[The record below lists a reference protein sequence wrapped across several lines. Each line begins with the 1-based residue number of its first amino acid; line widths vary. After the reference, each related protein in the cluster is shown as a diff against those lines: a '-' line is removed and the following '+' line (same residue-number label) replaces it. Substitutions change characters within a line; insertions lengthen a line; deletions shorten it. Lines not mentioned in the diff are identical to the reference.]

1 MTSAITDAAAVPSP
15 ERAIGEIGDPDV
27 IAVVD
32 TVLVAES
39 ASVIVSLPVAEPLPV
54 ADPISG
60 SLAERPIV
68 SFEQVEPVPGL
79 EPAEGPVRAWLLAV
93 VLVGLVLAVA
103 LTTLAMVVARR
114 VPSSSGNVSVAPAAA
129 GGFLPVNSTPQQVPG
144 QS

>member
-1 MTSAITDAAAVPSP
+1 MTSAITDAAVVPIP
-15 ERAIGEIGDPDV
+15 ERAIGEISDPEV

-32 TVLVAES
+32 GVLVAES
-39 ASVIVSLPVAEPLPV
+39 VTVIDAVPVAEPLPL
-54 ADPISG
+54 ADPIS
-60 SLAERPIV
+60 SLVDPLTV
-68 SFEQVEPVPGL
+68 SVEPIDPFPGL

-129 GGFLPVNSTPQQVPG
+129 GGFL
-144 QS
+144 